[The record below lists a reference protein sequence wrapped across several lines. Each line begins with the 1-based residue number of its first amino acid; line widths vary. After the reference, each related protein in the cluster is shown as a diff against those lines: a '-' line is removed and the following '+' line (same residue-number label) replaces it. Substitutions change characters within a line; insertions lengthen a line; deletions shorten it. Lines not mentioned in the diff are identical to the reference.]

1 MNIMSALQS
10 FIKKGG
16 TPQQLLQNMTMQNP
30 ILNNLIGMAKSN
42 NPKGVEDFARNMFK
56 EQGRDFD
63 KEFAEFKG
71 QFKS

>member
-56 EQGRDFD
+56 EQGR
-63 KEFAEFKG
+63 EFAEFKG